1 MFLDAPQLF
10 VSDGVHAD
18 LVRPGE
24 PRLWSRSSR
33 RRSQVAARPVAAEPR
48 RSPLLS
54 ALRPSA
60 A

>member
-18 LVRPGE
+18 LVRAGE

-33 RRSQVAARPVAAEPR
+33 RRSQVAAQTVPAER
-48 RSPLLS
+48 RRPLLS
-54 ALRPSA
+54 ARA
-60 A
+60 TTA